1 MHKDQHFNKEYVL
14 EEWLSGQEHRI
25 LQAAHDI
32 AHNCIVHKDVLTE
45 LHPLR
50 QQMEDIAT
58 PLDFGG
64 MILPNK
70 RFVDKALQLIKESV
84 ERSCLCSLLFEPFNQ
99 NGHIMTQFGFQFLSE
114 DYDTDFMAHEC
125 IIQCPVCHQKYK
137 IEEYNTGWHMTSTV
151 TTPIND

>member
-1 MHKDQHFNKEYVL
+1 MHKDQHFNKEYIL

-32 AHNCIVHKDVLTE
+32 AHNCIVHKNVLTE
-45 LHPLR
+45 LYPLR

-64 MILPNK
+64 HILPNK
-70 RFVDKALQLIKESV
+70 RFVEKALMLIKESI
-84 ERSCLCSLLFEPFNQ
+84 ERPCLCALTFERHAQ
-99 NGHIMTQFGFQFLSE
+99 NGHLMQQYGFKLHSE

-125 IIQCPVCHQKYK
+125 IIECPVCHQQYK
-137 IEEYNTGWHMTSTV
+137 IEEYDTGWHMTVTV
-151 TTPIND
+151 VTPVTQ